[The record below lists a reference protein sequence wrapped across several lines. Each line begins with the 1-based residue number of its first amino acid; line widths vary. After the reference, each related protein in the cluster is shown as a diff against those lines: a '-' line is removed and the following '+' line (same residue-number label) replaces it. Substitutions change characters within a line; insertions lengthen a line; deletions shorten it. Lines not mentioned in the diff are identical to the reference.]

1 MQRILDLA
9 HSVNEEY
16 GGRNIF
22 ETAENSGV
30 NVWYRFLGGLK
41 GFYMC
46 ELGKRYIIINDFFDK
61 MTQTVVC
68 AHELGHDMLH
78 RELSAEGIRDNT
90 LFLAG
95 NKTEREANIF
105 AAEILISDEEIL
117 SEMEYCQTI
126 EALSYSLG
134 YMSEIVSYKLE
145 ILNYLGYGFN
155 LNEVGS
161 DFLK

>member
-1 MQRILDLA
+1 MQHILELA
-9 HSVNEEY
+9 RGVNEEY

-22 ETAENSGV
+22 ETAENAGV

-41 GFYMC
+41 GFYLC
-46 ELGKRYIIINDFFDK
+46 ELGKRYIIINNSFDR

-78 RELSAEGIRDNT
+78 RELSGAGIRDAT

-95 NKTEREANIF
+95 NRTEREANLF

-117 SEMEYCQTI
+117 SEMEYCRTLD
-126 EALSYSLG
+126 ALSYELG
-134 YMSEIVSYKLE
+134 YMPELVSYKLE
-145 ILNYLGYGFN
+145 ILNYRGYGFN
-155 LNEVGS
+155 CGEVGS